1 MVKTPRCHCRWGL
14 GVGSIPDWGIK
25 IPRAAQ
31 SSQKKKKSEEH

>member
-1 MVKTPRCHCRWGL
+1 MVKTPCCHCWWGL

-31 SSQKKKKSEEH
+31 SSQKKKKSDEH